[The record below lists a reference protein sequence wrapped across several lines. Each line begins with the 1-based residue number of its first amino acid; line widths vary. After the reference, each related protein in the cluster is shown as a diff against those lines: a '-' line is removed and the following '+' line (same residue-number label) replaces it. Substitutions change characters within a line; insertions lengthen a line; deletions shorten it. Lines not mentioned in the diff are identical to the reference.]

1 MDCNTAL
8 GYIEPFLR
16 NELTDEEKEGFISH
30 VRECRDCRNEL
41 EFYYITHAVF
51 DELDKD
57 TDSEDLD
64 YIAALNRKLEVSQ
77 KGVDRRRRLRQIT
90 VAVVAFILLAVMA
103 ILLFKLPLGDY

>member
-16 NELTDEEKEGFISH
+16 NELTDEEKEGFIRH

-57 TDSEDLD
+57 TDTEDLD
-64 YIAALNRKLEVSQ
+64 YIGALNRKLEISQ
-77 KGVDRRRRLRQIT
+77 KGVDRRRRFRQIA
-90 VAVVAFILLAVMA
+90 VAILVIILLAVV
-103 ILLFKLPLGDY
+103 ILLLFR